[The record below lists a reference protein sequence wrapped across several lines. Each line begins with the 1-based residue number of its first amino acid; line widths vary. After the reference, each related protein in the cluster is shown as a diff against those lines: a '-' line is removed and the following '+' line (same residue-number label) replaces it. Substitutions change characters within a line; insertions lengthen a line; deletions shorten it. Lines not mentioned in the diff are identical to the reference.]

1 MTTAQLYTQFQTLP
15 DAMKTEVADFIAF
28 LQQKAKVEKKSKD
41 RPFGIAK
48 GLIEIADDFD
58 EPLEDFKDY
67 M

>member
-1 MTTAQLYTQFQTLP
+1 LR
-15 DAMKTEVADFIAF
+15 
-28 LQQKAKVEKKSKD
+28 KKNKD

>member
-1 MTTAQLYTQFQTLP
+1 
-15 DAMKTEVADFIAF
+15 MKTEVADFIAF